1 MITSRQWLQ
10 LSLAFAFVLI
20 GTTALLPIPWF
31 DGKTMMEEVEEVAS
45 PPHEE
50 QTYHLVTT
58 EFETRI
64 GGKVIEVYRWDPG
77 TLVLHKGDR
86 VRLVLHG
93 IHGKEHHF
101 TLEGYNQSGTVKKGQ
116 TTTIRFEANQTG
128 TFRLICHNHHQ
139 SEDKGPMVAYITVL
153 DQESP

>member
-1 MITSRQWLQ
+1 MITSRQWLK
-10 LSLAFAFVLI
+10 LSLVFVFVLI
-20 GTTALLPIPWF
+20 GTAALRPIPWF
-31 DGKTMMEEVEEVAS
+31 NGKTAIEEVEQVAT

-58 EFETRI
+58 EFKTRI
-64 GGKVIEVYRWDPG
+64 GGKVLEVYRWDPG
-77 TLVLHKGDR
+77 TLVVHKGDR

-116 TTTIRFEANQTG
+116 STVIQFEANQTG

-139 SEDKGPMVAYITVL
+139 AENNGPMVAYITVL
-153 DQESP
+153 DQKSS